1 MSSSALSTSFTRLSQ
16 SNLRMMEET
25 YPFTVFSLT
34 HTSPA
39 TSALVSPREMQVLG
53 LVCRGLTNAEVA
65 GEVCVSENT
74 VKGYVSSIMRKLD
87 CDNRVKL
94 VLKALE
100 LKLV

>member
-1 MSSSALSTSFTRLSQ
+1 MILPLHR
-16 SNLRMMEET
+16 
-25 YPFTVFSLT
+25 
-34 HTSPA
+34 
-39 TSALVSPREMQVLG
+39 VSEK
-53 LVCRGLTNAEVA
+53 TIHFK
-65 GEVCVSENT
+65 VCVSENT